1 MMSKQLRGETEV
13 SDSVVG
19 VYSLMSTFYVFL
31 PYLKLLPITLQIFLH
46 IYSYEYIW
54 LLRVSQPLTNLI
66 QSHYS

>member
-1 MMSKQLRGETEV
+1 MLSKQLRGETEV

-31 PYLKLLPITLQIFLH
+31 PYLKLLPVTLQIFLH
-46 IYSYEYIW
+46 VYSYEYIW

>member
-1 MMSKQLRGETEV
+1 MLSKQLRGETEV

-46 IYSYEYIW
+46 VYSYEYIW

>member
-1 MMSKQLRGETEV
+1 MSKQLRGETEV